1 MRAAFARRI
10 GPTDRKKLIAGIHA
24 QASALQLD
32 DDTRRDMQQQ
42 LVGVASTKD
51 MSMPQLS
58 AIWQRLTGLANDA
71 GLAKPKRRTSRPG
84 RDERQPAEP
93 PTTEQLDKIAH
104 LYEHLGV
111 HGAAAIQLCRRMTR
125 SIEKREGF
133 PWPQT
138 REQANKVIEGL
149 KAMEKRGWH
158 ARGASVL
165 AEGGTQDQSND
176 EMTGGAPSTR
186 AVEASTS
193 APAEREEGKV
203 EISKRPTDGDTVH
216 ESPITP

>member
-1 MRAAFARRI
+1 MRVAFAKRV

-24 QASALQLD
+24 QASALHLD
-32 DDTRRDMQQQ
+32 DDTRRDLQQQ

-51 MSMPQLS
+51 MTVPQLS
-58 AIWQRLTGLANDA
+58 SVWLRLSVLANDA
-71 GLAKPKRRTSRPG
+71 GLARPKRRTSRPG

-93 PTTEQLDKIAH
+93 PTKEQLEKIDH

-111 HGAAAIQLCRRMTR
+111 RGADAIGLCRRITR
-125 SIEKREGF
+125 SIDKRDGF

-158 ARGASVL
+158 ARGAGITEPSPCSLPAHDRNVL
-165 AEGGTQDQSND
+165 GQCAQSETVSALPAGEGG
-176 EMTGGAPSTR
+176 
-186 AVEASTS
+186 
-193 APAEREEGKV
+193 K
-203 EISKRPTDGDTVH
+203 K
-216 ESPITP
+216 

>member
-1 MRAAFARRI
+1 MRAAFAKRV

-24 QASALQLD
+24 QASALHLD

-42 LVGVASTKD
+42 LVGVESTKE
-51 MSMPQLS
+51 MSVSQLS
-58 AIWQRLTGLANDA
+58 TIWHRLTVLAKDA
-71 GLAKPKRRTSRPG
+71 GLARPRRKSRPG

-111 HGAAAIQLCRRMTR
+111 HGTDAIALCRRMTR
-125 SIEKREGF
+125 AVDKRDGF

-149 KAMEKRGWH
+149 KAMEKRGWR
-158 ARGASVL
+158 ARGAGITEPSPCSLPAHNQNVL
-165 AEGGTQDQSND
+165 GQCAQS
-176 EMTGGAPSTR
+176 ET
-186 AVEASTS
+186 VS
-193 APAEREEGKV
+193 ALPADGEKEEGKNEIPGRQAV
-203 EISKRPTDGDTVH
+203 EDTVH
-216 ESPITP
+216 ESPLTP